1 MVSEIKN
8 YGDYGYFLAFLGGI
22 ITIVMTLVGVIVYEV
37 EGYPQYFFIGSGY
50 ITIFAPV
57 AGIVISLLLG
67 VIIILI
73 GLKLFSK
80 RIHKMFVNWDLLIL
94 AIFFILVGL
103 VVLGIGGLL
112 ILTGGILL
120 IMQRVNDKSE

>member
-1 MVSEIKN
+1 MVAQIKDH
-8 YGDYGYFLAFLGGI
+8 GDYGFFLAFLGGI

-37 EGYPQYFFIGSGY
+37 INVPSYIFIGSGY
-50 ITIFAPV
+50 IGIFAPV
-57 AGIVISLLLG
+57 TAAIIAIVIIGILA
-67 VIIILI
+67 III

-80 RIHKMFVNWDLLIL
+80 KIHKMFENWDLLIL
-94 AIFFILVGL
+94 AIILIIFGL

-120 IMQRVNDKSE
+120 IVQRAKNK

>member
-1 MVSEIKN
+1 MVAQIKN
-8 YGDYGYFLAFLGGI
+8 QGDYGFFLSFLGGI

-37 EGYPQYFFIGSGY
+37 ASVPSYIFIGSGY
-50 ITIFAPV
+50 IGIFAPV
-57 AGIVISLLLG
+57 TAAILAIVIGILA
-67 VIIILI
+67 III

-80 RIHKMFVNWDLLIL
+80 KIFKMFENWDLMIL
-94 AIFFILVGL
+94 AIFLIIFGL

-120 IMQRVNDKSE
+120 IVQRTKDK

>member
-1 MVSEIKN
+1 MVAQIKDH
-8 YGDYGYFLAFLGGI
+8 GDYGFFLAFLGGI

-37 EGYPQYFFIGSGY
+37 ANVPSYIFIGSGY
-50 ITIFAPV
+50 IGIFAPV
-57 AGIVISLLLG
+57 TAAIIAIVIIGILA
-67 VIIILI
+67 III

-80 RIHKMFVNWDLLIL
+80 KIHKMFENWDLLIL
-94 AIFFILVGL
+94 AIILIIFGL

-120 IMQRVNDKSE
+120 IVQRAKNK